1 MGTFTYT
8 QSAVYSLFMLVR
20 ETVIAYLLFKL
31 TKLEQ
36 GGHVRRKIA
45 CLWKEPRAPEGY
57 ETAVSLHGHTNC
69 SKESLHFIADF
80 ADKFGLLQW
89 FLSLKERK
97 AMRDSRIRFD
107 FDRAYWTPPLTPNAA
122 YELEFDQINEKLALN
137 GIVSLTDHDN
147 IQAALS
153 LRVHQDEAAVPISIE
168 WSVPYGG
175 DELHIGLHNLPAGD
189 APAIVA
195 RMNEYT
201 GDPREYILRE
211 ILAELNARPDV
222 LIVLNHPLWDIA
234 GAGSDLHCEAVNSFM
249 GKLGQHIHAFELGG
263 LRSWEENRAVY
274 DLAAEWNVAVIGG
287 GDRHGCEP
295 SACLNLTH
303 AASFPEFISEVRT
316 HKRTNV
322 LFMPQYARPL
332 WERMLQVVLDATA
345 HQPHNPAG
353 AHWDA
358 RTFHPDPKGNL
369 RPLSEL
375 WRRRP
380 AFIEVIFG
388 VFRLLESGA
397 IRQAIA
403 SHVKRRQQ
411 MQFLLGHEEA

>member
-1 MGTFTYT
+1 M
-8 QSAVYSLFMLVR
+8 
-20 ETVIAYLLFKL
+20 E
-31 TKLEQ
+31 
-36 GGHVRRKIA
+36 RKIA
-45 CLWKEPRAPEGY
+45 CWWKEPHAAEGY

-80 ADKFGLLQW
+80 ASKLGLLRW
-89 FLSLKERK
+89 LLNLKERE
-97 AMRDSRIRFD
+97 AMRESQIRFD

-122 YELEFDQINEKLALN
+122 YDVEFGQITEKLGLN
-137 GIVSLTDHDN
+137 PIVSLTDHDN
-147 IQAALS
+147 IQASSL
-153 LRVHQDEAAVPISIE
+153 LRVHKDRAAVPISME

-175 DELHIGLHNLPAGD
+175 DELHIGLHNLPATE
-189 APAIVA
+189 AHSLVA
-195 RMNEYT
+195 AMNAYT
-201 GDPREYILRE
+201 SSPTDKVLKE
-211 ILAELNARPDV
+211 ILAELDAKPDV
-222 LIVLNHPLWDIA
+222 LIVLNHPMWDIA
-234 GAGSDLHCEAVNSFM
+234 GAGTELHREAVHSFM

-263 LRSWEENRAVY
+263 LRSWEENREVY
-274 DLAAEWNVAVIGG
+274 DLAAEWNVAVISG

-316 HKRTNV
+316 LKRTHV

-332 WERMLQVVLDATA
+332 WERMLRVVLDATA
-345 HQPHNPAG
+345 QQPLNPG
-353 AHWDA
+353 GTHWDE
-358 RTFHPDPKGNL
+358 RTFHPDRNGNL

-380 AFIEVIFG
+380 PFIEATFG

-403 SHVKRRQQ
+403 SQVRRRQQ
-411 MQFLLGHEEA
+411 MQFLLGEEKA